1 MAWVQVVNS
10 CVAISSQFRAS
21 RQRLFLTIKRLCL
34 FNRCWA
40 VADASSARK
49 KKITFFSRTFWTNEA
64 MKMSSDWGYSLL
76 RRKSEIL
83 RQEDFDEAPRA
94 CSPRLIPVSLH
105 FGSCVGCWDEMK
117 STVDC
122 VPVFLCRWHWCQH
135 GQSGQWKRMSA
146 SVGGCLQ
153 RLLLGEWHCKIHW
166 KLQAE
171 CDPQDP
177 PKCRLCKKKK
187 INGQIWYAYVAD
199 I

>member
-1 MAWVQVVNS
+1 M
-10 CVAISSQFRAS
+10 
-21 RQRLFLTIKRLCL
+21 RLVRG
-34 FNRCWA
+34 
-40 VADASSARK
+40 

-94 CSPRLIPVSLH
+94 WSPRLIPVSLH
-105 FGSCVGCWDEMK
+105 FGSCIGCWDEMK
-117 STVDC
+117 RTVDC

-166 KLQAE
+166 KLQE
-171 CDPQDP
+171 GCDPQDP

-187 INGQIWYAYVAD
+187 SMVKFDTLTLPTSKPEWGHEAPIHFRTQSDDQIRC
-199 I
+199 